1 MVQHLSFGNENNIM
15 RRLGKYILIL
25 SMLIII
31 NELTAGEIRDKSN
44 EVIATDFG
52 KDIEIKSYKLL
63 LDDKLIFDSEK
74 FAMQRFMGEF
84 VYYYEIISNNEIIGY
99 AILDNVKGKVKPI
112 TYLVIF
118 SPDYSV
124 KSVHIIKYREQQGG
138 AIENRAWL
146 DQFNNKNI
154 ESNIEL
160 NESIDGISGATIS
173 VKAVTKGVK
182 RLLKFI
188 TKINEY
194 ERDLFI
200 SVK

>member
-1 MVQHLSFGNENNIM
+1 MC
-15 RRLGKYILIL
+15 RLCKNILIL
-25 SMLIII
+25 SLLIITA
-31 NELTAGEIRDKSN
+31 ELTAGGLREKTSKVIVN
-44 EVIATDFG
+44 EFG

-63 LDDKLIFDSEK
+63 LDDNLVFDIEK
-74 FAMQRFMGEF
+74 FAKQRFMGDF
-84 VYYYEIISNNEIIGY
+84 VYYYEVISNDKIIGY

-118 SPDYSV
+118 SPDFSV
-124 KSVHIIKYREQQGG
+124 KSVHIIKYREQHGG
-138 AIENRAWL
+138 AIQNRPWL

-173 VKAVTKGVK
+173 VKAVAKGVK
-182 RLLKFI
+182 KLLKFI